1 MRISDWSSDVCSSD
15 LLLQVGLA
23 EHRAHEIA
31 LLDADAMLAGQHA
44 ADLDA
49 ELQDVG
55 AEVLRLLQLARLVG
69 VVEDERM
76 QVAVAGVKDVGD
88 AQAVERAEL
97 ARPDARRVVQECVSR
112 CRSLC
117 CPYPS

>member
-1 MRISDWSSDVCSSD
+1 
-15 LLLQVGLA
+15 
-23 EHRAHEIA
+23 
-31 LLDADAMLAGQHA
+31 MLAGQHA

-88 AQAVERAEL
+88 AQAVARAEL
-97 ARPDARRVVQECVSR
+97 AHALQHQRQARARDGAVHAVVVRRDAADRREGR
-112 CRSLC
+112 LAPGPERSEEHTSEL
-117 CPYPS
+117 PSLMRNSY

>member
-1 MRISDWSSDVCSSD
+1 MSLASHPSTSRQTIHPLHAL

-88 AQAVERAEL
+88 AQAVARAEL
-97 ARPDARRVVQECVSR
+97 AHALQDRKSTRLNS
-112 CRSLC
+112 SH
-117 CPYPS
+117 